1 MCLAIPAR
9 VLEVNG
15 DEALIEVQGVRHAA
29 NLALLENVQ
38 VGDYV
43 LLHAGFALHKWT
55 AEEAREQEA
64 LLQEVFNSMEQTPQ
78 PDAAATKAK

>member
-55 AEEAREQEA
+55 AEEARAQEA
-64 LLQEVFNSMEQTPQ
+64 LLQEVFGPAASAPPTPT
-78 PDAAATKAK
+78 PTAD

>member
-29 NLALLENVQ
+29 NLADKFDVPSLPA
-38 VGDYV
+38 G
-43 LLHAGFALHKWT
+43 LLHG
-55 AEEAREQEA
+55 
-64 LLQEVFNSMEQTPQ
+64 
-78 PDAAATKAK
+78 